1 MVDNSQTHKRPIE
14 EDMSFMGRHKRF
26 MMALPSSWNSQCRLV
41 AISLFSYAHDDGA
54 GIYVGIERLI
64 AMTGLSRSGVMRSL
78 KTLNECG
85 ALIKDG
91 VHTHSNGVQTTLRK
105 LNLSRIVELA
115 NSDKADS
122 SIYGTSATSDTCPS
136 ATSDTY
142 PSATSDTQTESINR
156 EILTESTTHTHAQAQ
171 AQEPKQGVKP
181 EPAATDGWLTF
192 GHEVMAA
199 AGVDYT
205 RSMMKAGCVRQW
217 LADAAKAGYTRQQAE
232 AVILGVI
239 QERAK
244 YGGQGKPPAWFNRPV
259 ADAIANG
266 SVGASQEAQECGQAE
281 WEGEWRTDYLRH
293 VQSRSNGA
301 GAVMSRD
308 AFRAE
313 WMKEKGIE
321 A

>member
-1 MVDNSQTHKRPIE
+1 
-14 EDMSFMGRHKRF
+14 MSFEAVRWVMDHVMNIKPAHKLVLLCVANYASVAGKGSYPSVKTISRHAEMSERSVQRILHDLVEAKLLRIGNQAIPQAAGLPADRCPTCYDLPIDE
-26 MMALPSSWNSQCRLV
+26 MADCFELV
-41 AISLFSYAHDDGA
+41 RQKIIPQSGKTGVTKTETGVTNYADRGDKSGK
-54 GIYVGIERLI
+54 
-64 AMTGLSRSGVMRSL
+64 TGV
-78 KTLNECG
+78 
-85 ALIKDG
+85 
-91 VHTHSNGVQTTLRK
+91 TTLSPK
-105 LNLSRIVELA
+105 PITIKPLY
-115 NSDKADS
+115 K
-122 SIYGTSATSDTCPS
+122 P
-136 ATSDTY
+136 
-142 PSATSDTQTESINR
+142 
-156 EILTESTTHTHAQAQ
+156 TTNTHAQAQ
-171 AQEPKQGVKP
+171 ETKSEAKP
-181 EPAATDGWLTF
+181 EPAATDGWLAF

-205 RSMMKAGCVRQW
+205 RSMHNAGCVRQW

-232 AVILGVI
+232 AVILDVVR
-239 QERAK
+239 ERAK
-244 YGGQGKPPAWFNRPV
+244 YGGQGKPPAWFSRPV